1 MSGLDGVW
9 ITASEAIFHAVIET
23 VGSVPRYRFLS
34 RLQQVDRSL
43 VFKALWGL
51 PPRLPHLLHTVTLP
65 VLEATSGSLG

>member
-43 VFKALWGL
+43 VF
-51 PPRLPHLLHTVTLP
+51 
-65 VLEATSGSLG
+65 